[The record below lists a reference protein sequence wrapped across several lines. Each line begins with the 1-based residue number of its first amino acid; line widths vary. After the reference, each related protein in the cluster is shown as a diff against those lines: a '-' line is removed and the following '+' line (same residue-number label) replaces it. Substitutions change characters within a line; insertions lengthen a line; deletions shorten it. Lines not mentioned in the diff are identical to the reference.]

1 MVFEERRLGALVRIR
16 DRTRRDR
23 LHMLRHVILVA
34 GLLFGSGMCALIY
47 QMVWLRE
54 FRFVFGASTLAS
66 AAVLSVFLGGLGAG
80 GFWFGRRVDR
90 NPRPLALYAY
100 LELLI
105 AASAALTPLLVWIAR
120 EFYVAL
126 GGVLSLGTGRGH
138 AGAARANCVCAGRS
152 DLSHGGNAAR
162 CGQSCRGR

>member
-1 MVFEERRLGALVRIR
+1 MV
-16 DRTRRDR
+16 
-23 LHMLRHVILVA
+23 RHVILVA

-100 LELLI
+100 LELFI
-105 AASAALTPLLVWIAR
+105 AASAALTPLLVWMAR

-126 GGVLSLGTGRGH
+126 GGVLSLGPIVATLVR
-138 AGAARANCVCAGRS
+138 ARANCVCAGCS
-152 DLSHGGNAAR
+152 DLSHGGNTAR
-162 CGQSCRGR
+162 RGQSCRGR